1 MSEPVKNT
9 TKFEAADVEKG
20 KIFAILG
27 YIFPILFFLPLVT
40 GNKTPYA
47 MLHAN
52 QALLLLIAG
61 VISSVLALVFIGYI
75 LSLICLVYAILGI
88 VSACNG
94 TTDPFPIIGDKITL
108 LK

>member
-1 MSEPVKNT
+1 MSEPVNNT
-9 TKFEAADVEKG
+9 TKFDAAAVEKG
-20 KIFAILG
+20 KVFAILG

-52 QALLLLIAG
+52 QALILLIAQL
-61 VISSVLALVFIGYI
+61 ISSALVFVLIGYI
-75 LSLICLVYAILGI
+75 FSLVCLVYTILGI

-94 TTDPFPIIGDKITL
+94 TTDPFPIIGDKIIL